1 MSLLAGSWPLTVEGR
16 DWLYNSKHQ
25 CLAFWDFHLKKG
37 FVWKGWRQIR
47 VVHAER
53 RAKLS
58 RHSLHQS
65 YQTSGRFA
73 LISCDFQSSQSSC
86 HAGVGNGT
94 ATAAPGSV
102 CADKPCSDQ
111 GWVAQRGTVRLW
123 WSDQISAGSEPLLQL
138 PWHCCHPACLQQSL
152 FLRPLLCEC
161 DGDKSCTGVIFQFTG
176 SCVKVCVCEVDGA
189 FEFEWEHWKRGF
201 RAFKLEGHAEMS
213 SCSKEVWKCQNKLCW
228 ILKFL

>member
-1 MSLLAGSWPLTVEGR
+1 MSGLLGFPPEKRLCMKGLEADKGGTCR
-16 DWLYNSKHQ
+16 AASKAQ
-25 CLAFWDFHLKKG
+25 SALASSEPPD
-37 FVWKGWRQIR
+37 
-47 VVHAER
+47 
-53 RAKLS
+53 
-58 RHSLHQS
+58 LH
-65 YQTSGRFA
+65 TMLGGFA

-86 HAGVGNGT
+86 YAGVGNGT
-94 ATAAPGSV
+94 ATAAPGSA

-123 WSDQISAGSEPLLQL
+123 WSDQISAGSEALLQL

-152 FLRPLLCEC
+152 FLRPLLCER
-161 DGDKSCTGVIFQFTG
+161 DGDKSCAGVIFQFTG

-213 SCSKEVWKCQNKLCW
+213 SCSKEVWNCQNKLCW
-228 ILKFL
+228 VLKCL